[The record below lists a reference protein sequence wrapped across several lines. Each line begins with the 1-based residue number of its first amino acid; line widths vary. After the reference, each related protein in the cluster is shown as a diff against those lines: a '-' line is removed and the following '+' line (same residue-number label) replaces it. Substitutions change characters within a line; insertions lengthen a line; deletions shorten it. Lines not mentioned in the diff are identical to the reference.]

1 MEKNEKILI
10 VGKGD
15 VIETS
20 LLSYLR
26 EQGYTAVLSAREQGL
41 DVLDQKAVGA
51 YFDQEKP
58 AYVILGSV
66 RSGGIQVNRT
76 LPAEFI
82 YENTV
87 SSANV
92 IHTAYRCGVKKLLFL
107 SASCV
112 YPKNCPQPMKPEHLG
127 TGPME
132 TTSLAYSTAKLAGI
146 RMCQAYRQQYNFPA
160 VVGIPATIYGPGM
173 DFDEQNAHV
182 IGALLNRFYSA
193 IVNYENEVWVW
204 GSGEPKR
211 EFLFSRDFAR
221 ACLLI
226 LEKYDGEEAINI
238 GCGED
243 IRIMNLAEIV
253 AKTVGFPEKTRF
265 NTTKPDGALQKLLDV
280 SVLKGLGWKPET
292 SLTDGIKET
301 FKFMVESQK

>member
-1 MEKNEKILI
+1 MDKNDKILI

-20 LLSYLR
+20 LLSYFK
-26 EQGYTAVLSAREQGL
+26 EQGFEQVTSAQQDGL
-41 DVLDQKAVGA
+41 DPLDQSAVKA
-51 YFDQEKP
+51 YFKQNAP

-66 RSGGIQVNRT
+66 RSGGIEANRT

-87 SSANV
+87 SAANV
-92 IHTAYRCGVKKLLFL
+92 IDAAYRNGVKKLLYL

-112 YPKNCPQPMKPEHLG
+112 YPKDCPQPMSPEHLG
-127 TGPME
+127 SGPME
-132 TTSLAYSTAKLAGI
+132 STSEAYSTSKLAGI
-146 RMCQAYRQQYNFPA
+146 RICQAYREQYNFQA
-160 VVGIPATIYGPGM
+160 VTAIPATIYGPGM
-173 DFDEQNAHV
+173 DFDEKNAHV
-182 IGALLNRFYSA
+182 LGALLKRFYSA
-193 IVNYENEVWVW
+193 IVNYENVVWVW

-226 LEKYDGEEAINI
+226 LEKYDGDEIIQI

-243 IRIMNLAEIV
+243 IRIMDLAEHV
-253 AKTVGFPEKTRF
+253 AKTVGYQEKTRF
-265 NTTKPDGALQKLLDV
+265 NTSKPDGTLRKLLDV
-280 SVLKGLGWKPET
+280 SILKGLGWEAET
-292 SLTDGIKET
+292 SLTDGIEQT
-301 FKFMVESQK
+301 FKALLDSYK